1 MMHTPGPWIAKG
13 GKVTNPT
20 GSHFIADFGS
30 LARGPAP
37 EIEANAKL
45 AAAAPDL
52 KRELRAMVDLFRF
65 ALAHPGYGR
74 DALTADE
81 AKDRLDR
88 AEAALRSAEG

>member
-1 MMHTPGPWIAKG
+1 MMHTPGPWKAQG
-13 GKVTNPT
+13 GKVTNRT
-20 GSHFIADFGS
+20 GSHFIADFGT
-30 LARGPAP
+30 LADGPRP
-37 EIEANAKL
+37 DIEANARL

-74 DALTADE
+74 DELTADE

-88 AEAALRSAEG
+88 AEAALRAAS